1 MLSAILIVPLILLLF
16 GEASVR
22 RPAAERSCA
31 PNKAVATRKRRA
43 SP

>member
-1 MLSAILIVPLILLLF
+1 VLSTILIVFLFLLPF

-31 PNKAVATRKRRA
+31 ANKAVATRKRRG
-43 SP
+43 SR